1 MYINYPDQT
10 KKLLFYDTKTNEKC
24 LILAVFG
31 DGGRVQ
37 EEIDRHKIVMEY
49 QEKVFNKFKI
59 PLNRFY
65 HDFNYSGM
73 GPKITHIVQ
82 NLCNSVDYFII
93 LDIDICPLKDTF
105 IDEIIEKLKDK
116 KTLYG
121 GAQQSNHIEVNNSK
135 HHLYAS
141 LSFFGISSD
150 LYRKLDSPSFQYN
163 SRGDVA
169 EEIAWRVEE
178 RGYNL
183 CLTFPSSFVRTTQE
197 EQKQFGVPEYWDLGN
212 GHKFG
217 LGTVYGD
224 LVFHATM
231 QALPRSTQIFIDK
244 CEQIMSN

>member
-1 MYINYPDQT
+1 MNVE
-10 KKLLFYDTKTNEKC
+10 KKLKHETKTNEKW
-24 LILAVFG
+24 LIFAVFG

-73 GPKITHIVQ
+73 GPKINHIVQ
-82 NLCNSVDYFII
+82 NLCNAVDYFII

-135 HHLYAS
+135 LA
-141 LSFFGISSD
+141 F
-150 LYRKLDSPSFQYN
+150 
-163 SRGDVA
+163 
-169 EEIAWRVEE
+169 
-178 RGYNL
+178 
-183 CLTFPSSFVRTTQE
+183 
-197 EQKQFGVPEYWDLGN
+197 
-212 GHKFG
+212 
-217 LGTVYGD
+217 
-224 LVFHATM
+224 
-231 QALPRSTQIFIDK
+231 
-244 CEQIMSN
+244 